1 MILLNYRD
9 NFYRFFM
16 YISVVLVVLFVIVNV
31 IYTEPLKIKSSLI
44 NSTISYEDEITYID
58 VHYPNN
64 F

>member
-44 NSTISYEDEITYID
+44 NSTISYEDEKW
-58 VHYPNN
+58 N
-64 F
+64 